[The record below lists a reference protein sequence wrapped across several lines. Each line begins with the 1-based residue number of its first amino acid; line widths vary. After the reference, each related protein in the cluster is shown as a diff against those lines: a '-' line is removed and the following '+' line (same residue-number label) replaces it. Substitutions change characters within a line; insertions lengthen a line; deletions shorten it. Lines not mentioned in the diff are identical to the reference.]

1 MHKDGII
8 HFCLCPKGTPIKF
21 FADYN
26 ENRTI
31 VLHTVQIQA
40 KHEKERKFRKE
51 TRKKCLMD

>member
-1 MHKDGII
+1 MLIMHKDGII
-8 HFCLCPKGTPIKF
+8 HFCLCPKGTPIKI

-40 KHEKERKFRKE
+40 KSNDE
-51 TRKKCLMD
+51 

>member
-8 HFCLCPKGTPIKF
+8 HFCLCPKGTPIKI

-51 TRKKCLMD
+51 TRKNV